1 MSVDEAIAAAQA
13 TVDCIKNREDTP
25 VSNLANAVLTLK
37 AAFDSHTYFAYDE
50 MACEVLLLLPL
61 PGTMEA
67 DSEAATFRPRQ
78 LTDVDVYE
86 LQVFLQRH
94 RLPNL
99 SAETTHQAVE
109 VLAKRHAFHPVRQYL
124 QDLKWDGTE
133 RLGRWLTYHMG
144 AEDTPYARGIGRM
157 FLIAM
162 VARVFEPGCKADYMM
177 VLEGPQGLGKSTACA
192 ILGGNWFTDSLPD
205 LQTGKEVSQHLRGRW
220 LVEVPEM
227 HALSTAENSALK
239 SFLTRQS
246 ERYRPPFGRREVTEP
261 RQCVFI
267 GTHNQ
272 STYLHDETGG
282 RRYWPVRVT
291 SIDIAGLRRE
301 RDQLFAEAV
310 NAYRK
315 GEQWWPDGDW
325 EAQHI
330 KPQQAERYEGDAWE
344 DAIRPYLRS
353 KFTTNQN
360 PRITISEVAT
370 AALDLP
376 VGKIGTRD
384 QRRIGA
390 CLTQCGWVKGNRGT
404 GGTRYWVPP
413 QGTLL

>member
-1 MSVDEAIAAAQA
+1 MSANDAIAAALEG
-13 TVDCIKNREDTP
+13 EDASKGRDGHT
-25 VSNLANAVLTLK
+25 SNLSNAVLALS
-37 AAFDSHTYFAYDE
+37 AAFESCVYFGYDQME
-50 MACEVLLLLPL
+50 CEVFLLLPI
-61 PGTMEA
+61 PGTPEA
-67 DSEAATFRPRQ
+67 DTEAGTFRPRPI
-78 LTDVDVYE
+78 TDVDVSA

-94 RLPNL
+94 ELPNL
-99 SAETTHQAVE
+99 SAETTQQAVQL
-109 VLAKRHAFHPVRQYL
+109 LARHHAFHPVRQYL
-124 QDLKWDGTE
+124 QDLEWDGTE
-133 RLGRWLTYHMG
+133 RLGRWLTYHLG
-144 AEDTPYARGIGRM
+144 AEDTPYTRGIGRM

-162 VARVFEPGCKADYMM
+162 VARVFQPGCKADYMM
-177 VLEGPQGLGKSTACA
+177 VLEGSQGLGKSTACA
-192 ILGGNWFTDSLPD
+192 ILGGDWFTDSLPD

-227 HALSTAENSALK
+227 HALSGAENSALK
-239 SFLTRQS
+239 SFLTRQT

-261 RQCVFI
+261 RQCVFV

-272 STYLHDETGG
+272 STYLHDETGA

-291 SIDIAGLRRE
+291 SIDIDGLRRE

-310 NAYRK
+310 NAYLED
-315 GEQWWPDGDW
+315 EQWWPDGDF
-325 EAQHI
+325 EVKHI

-344 DAIRPYLRS
+344 DAIRPYLRTMS
-353 KFTTNQN
+353 DSQDPRTTIN
-360 PRITISEVAT
+360 EVAS

-384 QRRIGA
+384 QRRIAA
-390 CLTQCGWVKGNRGT
+390 CLTQCGWVKGKRGA